1 MTTAIKP
8 VILCGGSGTRLW
20 PISRSDY
27 PKQFV
32 DFPKAGLSG
41 NSLFRYAICRLK
53 SSHSEVKVLPPSI
66 IASSSYRFFVRD
78 QIKDV
83 DVATTVFLEP
93 VARNT
98 AASLT
103 MAALSNRDDDPIL
116 VVLPSDQALDD
127 KQLNVAVEKAIPSCE
142 DGHIVLLGIRPN
154 YPETGYG
161 YIKAEGTPSV
171 DRPTAVERFVEKPN
185 LEKARAY
192 MGEGTYLWNSGIFI
206 LKASCWLNALRLCR
220 PDIAQ
225 AAQDAWDGTLR
236 QISDTEMTVDRDA
249 FLRIPAESVDYAVL
263 EHAKSHGIDLDVIAF
278 DGYWTDL
285 GSWKSVF
292 DAIPKDPDGNFATG
306 QVLLQETS
314 GSLAVSTSRPVVLNG
329 VQNVAVIETSDA
341 VLVSDL
347 RHSQSVKEI
356 VSALKEKGLS
366 QAVEHRKGR
375 RPWGWYDSI
384 DQGEG
389 FKVKR
394 IVVYPGASL
403 SLQRHRRRAE
413 HWVVVKGE
421 ALVQVGEV
429 VHTVKENQS
438 IYIPKTEVHRLTN
451 QTGAEIQLIEVQI
464 GDYLGEDDIERL
476 EDNYGR
482 H

>member
-1 MTTAIKP
+1 MSIVKP
-8 VILCGGSGTRLW
+8 VILCGGTGTRLW
-20 PISRSDY
+20 PLSRSDY

-32 DFPKAGLSG
+32 DFPKAGVLG
-41 NSLFRYAICRLK
+41 NSLFRYALRRLK
-53 SSHSEVKVLPPSI
+53 SRSPNIRVLPPTV
-66 IASSSYRFFVRD
+66 IASSSYRFFVQE
-78 QIKDV
+78 QIREADAV
-83 DVATTVFLEP
+83 TTVFLEP

-103 MAALSNRDDDPIL
+103 MAALIERDKDPIL

-127 KQLNVAVEKAIPSCE
+127 AKLNLAVAKAIPACE
-142 DGHIVLLGIRPN
+142 AGHIVLLGIRPN

-161 YIKAEGTPSV
+161 YIKAEGTPAVNDPSPV
-171 DRPTAVERFVEKPN
+171 DRFVEKPD
-185 LEKARAY
+185 EETAKFY
-192 MGEGTYLWNSGIFI
+192 VKEGTYLWNSGIFI
-206 LKASCWLNALRLCR
+206 LKASSWLNALRLCR
-220 PDIAQ
+220 PDIAR
-225 AAQDAWDGTLR
+225 AAQDAWDGTLSH
-236 QISDTEMTVDRDA
+236 ISDTEMTVDRDA
-249 FLRIPAESVDYAVL
+249 FLRIPSESVDYAVL
-263 EHAKSHGIDLDVIAF
+263 EHAKSQGLGLDVIAF

-292 DAIPKDPDGNFATG
+292 NAIPKDPQGNFATG
-306 QVLLQETS
+306 QVLLQDTCE
-314 GSLAVSTSRPVVLNG
+314 SLAISLSRPVALNG

-341 VLVSDL
+341 VLVCDL
-347 RHSQSVKEI
+347 IHSQSVKEI
-356 VSALKEKGLS
+356 VVALKEKGLY

-375 RPWGWYDSI
+375 RPWGWCDSI
-384 DQGEG
+384 DQGDG

-421 ALVQVGEV
+421 AIVQVGESVRV
-429 VHTVKENQS
+429 VKTNES

-451 QTGAEIQLIEVQI
+451 TTDSEIQLIEVQI

-476 EDNYGR
+476 EDLYGR
-482 H
+482 S